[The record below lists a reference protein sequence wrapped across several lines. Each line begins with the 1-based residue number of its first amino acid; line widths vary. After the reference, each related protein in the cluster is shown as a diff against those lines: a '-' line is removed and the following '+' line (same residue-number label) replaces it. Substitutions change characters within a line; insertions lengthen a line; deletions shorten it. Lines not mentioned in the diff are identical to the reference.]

1 MAVNK
6 TTKLHGLVWFIYIQK
21 TVHLQQLKGMQHS
34 KLVCETDTCT
44 ICQQKAYVRGYLF
57 CQ

>member
-21 TVHLQQLKGMQHS
+21 TVHLRQLKGMQHS
-34 KLVCETDTCT
+34 KLVCERGTYT
-44 ICQQKAYVRGYLF
+44 ICQQKAYVRDYLF
-57 CQ
+57 SQ